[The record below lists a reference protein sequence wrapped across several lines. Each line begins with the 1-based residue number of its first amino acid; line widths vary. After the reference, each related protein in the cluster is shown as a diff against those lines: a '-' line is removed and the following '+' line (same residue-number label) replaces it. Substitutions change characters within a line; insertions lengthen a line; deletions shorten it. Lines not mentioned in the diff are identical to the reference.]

1 MIRRES
7 NSFSTSEGQHL
18 DGPCPGKGAEEEVTE
33 TGYYFD
39 LLPEITDFRK
49 SVILDGFSSLGFL
62 VLSF

>member
-7 NSFSTSEGQHL
+7 DSFSTSEGQHL
-18 DGPCPGKGAEEEVTE
+18 DGPRPGKGAEEEVTE

-39 LLPEITDFRK
+39 HNNFRK